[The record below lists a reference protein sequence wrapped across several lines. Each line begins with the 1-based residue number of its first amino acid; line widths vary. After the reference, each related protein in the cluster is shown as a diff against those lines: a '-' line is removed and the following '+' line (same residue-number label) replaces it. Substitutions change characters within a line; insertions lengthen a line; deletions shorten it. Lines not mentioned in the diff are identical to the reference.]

1 MSLIITKTRTVTPT
15 PPTPSNSPL
24 SGGGQKQRAEI
35 GTTEKETV
43 MNNETQT
50 PNQGIDIDF
59 SNQQFEFTQAK
70 PWWQSK
76 TMWLNLAVT
85 GLGVAST
92 VVPVLRPFVN
102 ARTFGMIT
110 TGIGVANT
118 VLRMVTHK
126 PIKGGKGDVRPL
138 PTFSQS
144 AKQGAGRD

>member
-1 MSLIITKTRTVTPT
+1 MSLTIETTRTITPV
-15 PPTPSNSPL
+15 
-24 SGGGQKQRAEI
+24 QA
-35 GTTEKETV
+35 TEEETV

-50 PNQGIDIDF
+50 TNQGIDIDF

-118 VLRMVTHK
+118 VLRMVTGK
-126 PIKGGKGDVRPL
+126 PIKGSVADKTPNSSKNR
-138 PTFSQS
+138 S
-144 AKQGAGRD
+144 